1 MVSVRVVS
9 PSGGDP
15 LSEAAFTAVQID
27 VLQEGRPQTSI
38 TDDVDGGFDV
48 PIEINSLFTLTQAR
62 VRLTGSQTW
71 LGAPPRFTPAASGGL
86 VRIVVGPAGEC
97 AIIDEAELPSA
108 RSQMAVARIDT
119 FVLLAAGEGESGPS
133 RNVEF
138 LDLLRL
144 FPGELDALVNGGGAA
159 TGAFIGDSKALVVSA
174 EGSLIYDLG
183 SEEREEAFTALH
195 AGGDETSTAI
205 ARAGGATVAGGGTE
219 LTWIWDDTR
228 DYTTEVASERT
239 RPAGVSFD
247 NQVLVVAGGVPFGE
261 IVEPDGTRT
270 EVAYD
275 DGDRFGAWI
284 ARDED
289 ALWLIGGTDGE
300 GEVRTDT
307 VSIVGCPSAC
317 TPAVG
322 PEWEGPPP
330 SAVLDDLVLAGD
342 AIYRVSVGA
351 GVWQRELLWTLSTQ
365 RDGAFLVE
373 YESGVVVVIGGTD
386 VAGPRADVEMCWPD
400 ELLPF

>member
-1 MVSVRVVS
+1 MRHVSAVRAWILIGLLLCGCDDDPSSPMVSVRVVS

-15 LSEAAFTAVQID
+15 LSEAAFSAVQID

-62 VRLTGSQTW
+62 VRLTGPQTW

-86 VRIVVGPAGEC
+86 VRIVVGPAGQC
-97 AIIDEAELPSA
+97 AIVDEAELPNA

-119 FVLLAAGEGESGPS
+119 FVLLAAGEGDSGPS

-183 SEEREEAFTALH
+183 SEEREEAFTTLH
-195 AGGDETSTAI
+195 DGADETSTTI
-205 ARAGGATVAGGGTE
+205 ARVGGTTVVGGGE
-219 LTWIWDDTR
+219 EATWVWDDTR
-228 DYTTEVASERT
+228 EYKTDVSSTRT
-239 RPAGVSFD
+239 RPAGVGFEGGD
-247 NQVLVVAGGVPFGE
+247 FNNAVLVVAGGTPFGE
-261 IVEPDGTRT
+261 LVRPNGETS
-270 EVAYD
+270 EVLYD
-275 DGDRFGAWI
+275 DGDRFGALI

-289 ALWLIGGTDGE
+289 ALWLIGGTDAE
-300 GEVRTDT
+300 GTARTDT

-317 TPAVG
+317 TPADG
-322 PEWEGPPP
+322 PEVGGRGSER
-330 SAVLDDLVLAGD
+330 SARRFSSRRRCDLP
-342 AIYRVSVGA
+342 RKRRRWSVA
-351 GVWQRELLWTLSTQ
+351 
-365 RDGAFLVE
+365 A
-373 YESGVVVVIGGTD
+373 
-386 VAGPRADVEMCWPD
+386 RAAVDPEHRT
-400 ELLPF
+400 